1 MEIIKDN
8 TGHIFTNDVIDMF
21 SWLIANLAQNSA
33 NFRKQLAEKKI
44 LLFLIIK
51 LCQNY
56 SKDTIEHILVSIN
69 YILTSIALKNYC
81 DETAQYRD
89 EIDRTIQQ
97 INSDIDS
104 TKKSVSDALIA
115 NEALDTISDRY
126 FELAEQTSLTAG
138 EHKLLVDLANEL
150 VDKVPELSGVI
161 DTQTGYYTGQREEI
175 EKLIDKQKIYYEQ
188 QAYSQGYIESVKE
201 EVAAKK
207 ELSKAEEN
215 LRISKKNLLEA
226 ENELWGIEQSGFI
239 TSVKSIPERIRLAEA
254 IRQLKEEVDKNTESY
269 DKANSAWEKASG
281 NMSEYW
287 GKLSDTAIDSMDSM
301 QEQAGITTEELENA
315 FGNSLNSIEFNVTE
329 SNSRIEDSFSDM
341 ADSGAKSGKDLSDGF
356 NNNISNMPS
365 RTSSVFDDIR
375 RNISNAL
382 DKIKNLFNFTWSLP
396 DIKLPHFSIS
406 GSFSLNPPSVPTFGI
421 DWYANGGF
429 PEDGLF
435 MANHNELVGKFSNG
449 KTAVANNEQIIQGI
463 QNGVA
468 SAITNAVVPYLVQI
482 ANKDTTIQLDGRE
495 VGRASVNYINGE
507 KRRGAEP
514 LLGY

>member
-1 MEIIKDN
+1 MD
-8 TGHIFTNDVIDMF
+8 
-21 SWLIANLAQNSA
+21 
-33 NFRKQLAEKKI
+33 KK
-44 LLFLIIK
+44 
-51 LCQNY
+51 
-56 SKDTIEHILVSIN
+56 
-69 YILTSIALKNYC
+69 
-81 DETAQYRD
+81 
-89 EIDRTIQQ
+89 
-97 INSDIDS
+97 
-104 TKKSVSDALIA
+104 
-115 NEALDTISDRY
+115 
-126 FELAEQTSLTAG
+126 
-138 EHKLLVDLANEL
+138 
-150 VDKVPELSGVI
+150 
-161 DTQTGYYTGQREEI
+161 
-175 EKLIDKQKIYYEQ
+175 
-188 QAYSQGYIESVKE
+188 
-201 EVAAKK
+201 
-207 ELSKAEEN
+207 
-215 LRISKKNLLEA
+215 
-226 ENELWGIEQSGFI
+226 
-239 TSVKSIPERIRLAEA
+239 
-254 IRQLKEEVDKNTESY
+254 TESY

-382 DKIKNLFNFTWSLP
+382 DRIKNLFNFTWRLP

-482 ANKDTTIQLDGRE
+482 VNKDTTIQLDGRE